1 MAPAALPAAARAT
14 VGVPGGLSGQGG
26 GEDTRL
32 HLQAGG
38 GVGLGYTRPGAEEKD
53 NRSLAVPCRISGTPV
68 RERGLA
74 GE

>member
-26 GEDTRL
+26 GEDTVL

-38 GVGLGYTRPGAEEKD
+38 GVGHGYTRPGA
-53 NRSLAVPCRISGTPV
+53 
-68 RERGLA
+68 
-74 GE
+74 